1 MCGKRAVE
9 SSFACA
15 CEIDIE
21 SESESD
27 SESDGGRPE
36 IRDLL
41 LSERPARDAECEEV
55 TR

>member
-21 SESESD
+21 SDSESD
-27 SESDGGRPE
+27 SGRPE

-41 LSERPARDAECEEV
+41 LSERPAMDAECEEV

>member
-9 SSFACA
+9 SSFA
-15 CEIDIE
+15 
-21 SESESD
+21 SD

-36 IRDLL
+36 IRDLP
-41 LSERPARDAECEEV
+41 LSERPARDAEGEEV